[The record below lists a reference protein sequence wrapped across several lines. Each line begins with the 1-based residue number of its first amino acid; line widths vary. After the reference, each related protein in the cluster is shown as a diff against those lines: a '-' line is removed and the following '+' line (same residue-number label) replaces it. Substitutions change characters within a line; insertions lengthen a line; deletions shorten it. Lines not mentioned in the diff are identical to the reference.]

1 MRLPRVTIRGQ
12 LIIVAIVAVV
22 LHPGIELISRWGL
35 CLKRIEECRE
45 GERSSKAGF
54 QGAKRHYDS
63 WVYSAQGSEARREL
77 GEDAFR
83 NGVAQTRSSMERFAQ
98 NAAYFARMRGEFL
111 RAMVFV
117 WEAVPALMR
126 GAP

>member
-1 MRLPRVTIRGQ
+1 LRLPRVTIRGQ
-12 LIIVAIVAVV
+12 LIIVAVVAVA

-45 GERSSKAGF
+45 GERRSKDGF
-54 QGAKRHYDS
+54 QSAKRAYDS
-63 WVYSAQGSEARREL
+63 WASDAHASQTRKEL
-77 GEDAFR
+77 GDDVHRHSLAY
-83 NGVAQTRSSMERFAQ
+83 ARSSMERFAQ